1 MDHQV
6 MLKELAQNLQSG
18 PTWGTQQINGPFPI
32 VSHMITFLFTWKQLT
47 LQKLFQQEQALPV
60 VCLSDNYVELF
71 SPLSN
76 LLVN

>member
-18 PTWGTQQINGPFPI
+18 PTWGTQHINGPFPI